1 MTVSKTLTDEI
12 TSLIKIGEELTEK
25 AKIDRSGLK
34 DAEISK
40 AASWVT
46 RSGEMIKRLY
56 PTDSQHLES
65 YKACLAQYKFDIMH
79 SNYYQHLS
87 IMTGLLRGVHHELE
101 KGLLSDIKQLL
112 QADIFADFLEMAEH
126 LLKENYKDA
135 SAVIIGSVLEDT
147 LRKLADAN
155 GVATSKSGKYLTI
168 DPLNV
173 ALAKAGVYN
182 RLVQK
187 QITSWADLRNKAA
200 HGHYDDYDRNQ
211 VEMML
216 LFTQDFCFRYLS

>member
-12 TSLIKIGEELTEK
+12 TSLLQIGEELTSK
-25 AKIDRSGLK
+25 AKRSGSKLI
-34 DAEISK
+34 DADISQ
-40 AASWVT
+40 AVSWAT
-46 RSGEMIKRLY
+46 RTGEMIKRLY
-56 PTDSQHLES
+56 PADSQHLET
-65 YKACLAQYKFDIMH
+65 YKTCMAKYNFSVMH
-79 SNYYQHLS
+79 SNYCNHLF
-87 IMTGLLRGVHHELE
+87 IITGLLKGIHHELD

-155 GVATSKSGKYLTI
+155 GVATSKSGKSLTI

-173 ALAKAGVYN
+173 ALVKAGVYN
-182 RLVQK
+182 KLVQK

-211 VEMML
+211 VEMFL
-216 LFTQDFCFRYLS
+216 LFTQDFCSRYLT